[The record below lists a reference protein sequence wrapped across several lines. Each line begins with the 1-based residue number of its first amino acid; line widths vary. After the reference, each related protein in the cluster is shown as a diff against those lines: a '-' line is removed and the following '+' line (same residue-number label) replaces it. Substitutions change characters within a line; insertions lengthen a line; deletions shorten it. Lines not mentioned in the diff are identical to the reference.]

1 MSPTTHTH
9 FDEELRALEERIQ
22 FMGRMALDMV
32 DKVARALADRD
43 DDLIQAVFEME
54 SVVNQLHIEVDDR
67 CVKLFALHQPMAV
80 DLRLITA
87 VMKINADLERVGD
100 QAVNV
105 AQTCRDHVFG
115 QDSVPETNVI
125 LRMADISRAMLR
137 DALRAFSDRDVAL
150 ARAVMARDE
159 EEDNL
164 KREAITDLIGLI
176 QKDPPHAEAFV
187 DLILLSKNFE
197 RVGDHAT
204 NIAEDVIFM
213 VLGKDVRHHLS
224 EEFVQA
230 RTGGE

>member
-9 FDEELRALEERIQ
+9 FDEELRLLEERILY
-22 FMGRMALDMV
+22 MGQTALDMV
-32 DKVARALADRD
+32 DKVRRSLADRD
-43 DDLIQAVFEME
+43 EDLIQGVFEME
-54 SVVNQLHIEVDDR
+54 SQVNQLHVEVDDR

-87 VMKINADLERVGD
+87 VMKINADLERIGD

-115 QDSVPETNVI
+115 QDTVPETNVI
-125 LRMADISRAMLR
+125 LRMADISHTMLR
-137 DALRAFSDRDVAL
+137 DALRAFTDRDVDL

-159 EEDNL
+159 DEDNL
-164 KREAITDLIGLI
+164 KREALTDLIGLI
-176 QKDPPHAEAFV
+176 QSDPPHAEAFV

-204 NIAEDVIFM
+204 NVAEDVIFM
-213 VLGKDVRHHLS
+213 VLGKDVRHHLN
-224 EEFVQA
+224 EDFVLTPT
-230 RTGGE
+230 REG